1 MKQEILG
8 KPAEHVFPR
17 ENSHS
22 VRTWTDSKFT
32 FRGFVYRS
40 WAMPRPISGPLEE
53 CHAVWLR
60 CSAGEPVGTHAFL
73 LIPPSKGGFFLY
85 LTRQRS
91 QINRNSAT
99 SGAVVCEERGEGAG
113 KQIAFSREKSL
124 RVPGP
129 YRVGSSF

>member
-1 MKQEILG
+1 
-8 KPAEHVFPR
+8 
-17 ENSHS
+17 
-22 VRTWTDSKFT
+22 
-32 FRGFVYRS
+32 
-40 WAMPRPISGPLEE
+40 MPRPISGPLEE

-60 CSAGEPVGTHAFL
+60 CSAGEPVGTH
-73 LIPPSKGGFFLY
+73 GGFFLY

-113 KQIAFSREKSL
+113 KQIPFSREKSL